1 MKTGDTER
9 LFGSKILKRFYT
21 SRNASKSHRYLN
33 RECFMSGICVYGIA
47 ELQKSNRLF
56 RIPRNRLNFLKSFR
70 VSSLESNMKIPENTT
85 SNSGVIGREPTVRP
99 ARRYS

>member
-1 MKTGDTER
+1 MKIGGTER

-33 RECFMSGICVYGIA
+33 LECFMSGICVYGIA

-56 RIPRNRLNFLKSFR
+56 RTPRNRLSFLKEF
-70 VSSLESNMKIPENTT
+70 P
-85 SNSGVIGREPTVRP
+85 GF
-99 ARRYS
+99 